1 VSDIPLSLLFAA
13 LFFLIL
19 FSAFFSS
26 SETGM
31 MSLNRY
37 RMRHLAK
44 QGHSGAKRA
53 SKLLKRT
60 DRLIGVILIGNNFVN
75 IAAASI
81 TTIIAQRIWV
91 ENPELGV
98 TIATKVL
105 TLAILIFSEV
115 TPKTIAANH
124 PEKIAFPASYL
135 LRPLLF
141 LLMPFVWIVNGI
153 ANGLIKLSR
162 LEVDHSTKDLLSTE
176 EFRTLV
182 HEAGALIPKRRQQML
197 LSILDLEKV
206 RVNDIMI
213 PRNEVVG
220 IDLDDDVRDIE
231 RILRTSQHTRLPVW
245 KGSVNNVIGMLH
257 MRNAAKILAQESF
270 NKAEL
275 LQVTREPY
283 YIPESTQLHTQL
295 FNFQKRQRR
304 MAIVVDEYGDVQG
317 IATLEDILE
326 EIVGDFTTDI
336 TSTGQDIIPQE
347 DGYIIDGTIT
357 LRELNKA
364 LDWDLPIDGPKTLS
378 GLIVEHLEFIP
389 DNPVCLKIEN
399 YQIEILKVQANTIAS
414 AKLREMA

>member
-1 VSDIPLSLLFAA
+1 
-13 LFFLIL
+13 
-19 FSAFFSS
+19 
-26 SETGM
+26 
-31 MSLNRY
+31 
-37 RMRHLAK
+37 
-44 QGHSGAKRA
+44 
-53 SKLLKRT
+53 
-60 DRLIGVILIGNNFVN
+60 
-75 IAAASI
+75 
-81 TTIIAQRIWV
+81 
-91 ENPELGV
+91 
-98 TIATKVL
+98 
-105 TLAILIFSEV
+105 
-115 TPKTIAANH
+115 
-124 PEKIAFPASYL
+124 
-135 LRPLLF
+135 
-141 LLMPFVWIVNGI
+141 
-153 ANGLIKLSR
+153 
-162 LEVDHSTKDLLSTE
+162 
-176 EFRTLV
+176 
-182 HEAGALIPKRRQQML
+182 
-197 LSILDLEKV
+197 
-206 RVNDIMI
+206 
-213 PRNEVVG
+213 
-220 IDLDDDVRDIE
+220 
-231 RILRTSQHTRLPVW
+231 
-245 KGSVNNVIGMLH
+245 MLH

>member
-1 VSDIPLSLLFAA
+1 MSDIPLSLLFAA

-98 TIATKVL
+98 TIATIVL